1 MDITLDTI
9 RDIKIYQNKKGY
21 RFSVDA
27 LLLYSFV
34 NLKHASAIADMG
46 AGSGVI
52 GLLLARKYQKSK
64 VLLIELQDNLAKL
77 AKKNI
82 LINNL
87 EERVMVINTDIVQLK
102 SQSLGIVTP
111 NSFDLVVSN
120 PPFRRQ
126 KTGMISPI
134 DEKAIARH
142 EIKIN
147 LPDLINASQN
157 ILRSKGRFC
166 IIYHPSRLIE
176 LIDALRKK
184 KLEPKRLQ
192 FVHSDQNTEAKMVLV
207 EAVKEGRAELKTE
220 KPLFIYKTPNTYS
233 DEMQEILS
241 G

>member
-1 MDITLDTI
+1 MDLTLDTI
-9 RDIKIYQNKKGY
+9 RDIRIYQNRKGY

-52 GLLLARKYQKSK
+52 GLMLAKKYPKSN
-64 VLLIELQDNLAKL
+64 VLLIELQDKLAEL

-87 EERVMVINTDIVQLK
+87 EERVEVINTDIVSLK
-102 SQSLGIVTP
+102 SQNSGIVTP

-126 KTGMISPI
+126 KTGLISPI

-147 LPDLINASQN
+147 LSDLINASQH
-157 ILRSKGRFC
+157 ILRSKGRLC
-166 IIYHPSRLIE
+166 MIYHPSRLIE

-184 KLEPKRLQ
+184 HLEPKRIR
-192 FVHSDQNTEAKMVLV
+192 FVHSDQQTEAKMALV
-207 EAVKEGRAELKTE
+207 EAVKEGRAELKIE
-220 KPLFIYKTPNTYS
+220 KPLFIYKTAKTYS
-233 DEMQEILS
+233 DEMMELLS
-241 G
+241 D